1 MSNIDFSEAQ
11 RVYDFKAAAESNS
24 DLTALGKL
32 MNASHKS
39 CSQLYD
45 CSHPAV
51 DKLVELA
58 LKHGAFG
65 AR

>member
-1 MSNIDFSEAQ
+1 MLFSEAQ
-11 RVYDFKAAAESNS
+11 RVYDFKAATESTS
-24 DLTALGKL
+24 DLATIGQL
-32 MNASHKS
+32 MSASHKS
-39 CSQLYD
+39 CSELYE

-58 LKHGAFG
+58 KKHGALG

>member
-1 MSNIDFSEAQ
+1 MFFSEAQ
-11 RVYDFKAAAESNS
+11 RVYDFKAAAESTS
-24 DLTALGKL
+24 DLATIGNL
-32 MNASHKS
+32 MSASHRS
-39 CSQLYD
+39 CSELYE

-58 LKHGAFG
+58 IEHGALG